1 MGHFFVLWYGA
12 HTILYCDIYSI
23 WHTRMIERAE
33 KRLFL
38 KKRSEEKYPI
48 HIHQFLRF
56 HKNTSIEKLSLEVVV

>member
-33 KRLFL
+33 KYFF
-38 KKRSEEKYPI
+38 EEKI
-48 HIHQFLRF
+48 
-56 HKNTSIEKLSLEVVV
+56 